1 MTVLL
6 IELQKREEKND
17 AQKLFLSRGAQLIG
31 NVYPRK
37 LKKTEPKK

>member
-17 AQKLFLSRGAQLIG
+17 AQKFFLSRGAQLIG
-31 NVYPRK
+31 NVPAQI
-37 LKKTEPKK
+37 EENGA